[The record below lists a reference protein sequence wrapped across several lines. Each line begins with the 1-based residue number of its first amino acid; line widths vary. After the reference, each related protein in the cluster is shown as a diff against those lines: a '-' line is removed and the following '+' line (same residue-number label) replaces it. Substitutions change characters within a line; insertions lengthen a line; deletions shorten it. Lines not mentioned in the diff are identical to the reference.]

1 MRISSGWL
9 VFVHLISLCRTFTF
23 SMNVI
28 LCSCIF
34 LKTGSKTVLE
44 PECCIF
50 QKTFAVIA
58 HQSRPCVLSLETC
71 SLYVLGVFH
80 PNTCGGVFYRPQ
92 SQAGDFSRYR
102 PFHVKTLPLF
112 PAPSLTRPFFLL
124 CHAAM
129 CLCIPYQLDKRR
141 ERSYSLL
148 PLTFTSCF
156 YNLSK
161 ARCLHSGTG
170 FVLKKQDNGERHNV
184 IS

>member
-1 MRISSGWL
+1 MFFRQR
-9 VFVHLISLCRTFTF
+9 FSLCRCRSSFQALCF
-23 SMNVI
+23 VCSVMLSVCFWGSFIQI
-28 LCSCIF
+28 LVEE
-34 LKTGSKTVLE
+34 L
-44 PECCIF
+44 
-50 QKTFAVIA
+50 
-58 HQSRPCVLSLETC
+58 
-71 SLYVLGVFH
+71 
-80 PNTCGGVFYRPQ
+80 FYRRR
-92 SQAGDFSRYR
+92 SKAGDFSRYW
-102 PFHVKTLPLF
+102 PFHEKTLQLF

-124 CHAAM
+124 CHAEM

-170 FVLKKQDNGERHNV
+170 FVLKKRDNGERHNV